1 MLSFLFIIYLLSVLV
16 MFCMINTNT
25 WRNKG
30 TMTFIALLPVVNTL
44 LVFWM
49 IGLFVRLLINKK

>member
-16 MFCMINTNT
+16 MFCIINTNT
-25 WRNKG
+25 WRNKSI
-30 TMTFIALLPVVNTL
+30 MTFIALLPVVNTL

-49 IGLFVRLLINKK
+49 ISLFVRLLINKN